1 MTHMITFRLYLFQ
14 KQITSSIALFMACK
28 ARVAINYSFVFK
40 IVVLATPVCATDGI
54 IFTADVDMLAH
65 YV

>member
-1 MTHMITFRLYLFQ
+1 MITFRLYLFQ
-14 KQITSSIALFMACK
+14 KQITSIALYMACK

-40 IVVLATPVCATDGI
+40 IVVLATPVCASDGI
-54 IFTADVDMLAH
+54 IFTADVDMPVH